1 MKYPIARVA
10 CCEEVFESEAVART
24 TQFEHEY
31 APEQSTR
38 TSFEV
43 VPGGGLD
50 ADARRGVSSQFIQR
64 VKLIAVAAALFLTL
78 GVVRIGIST
87 ATVSTLQANNV
98 IRNEMRATTA
108 TNDSL
113 RVSRSLLASTTRIER
128 IATQNYG
135 MTLETNRPVVDV
147 NNNA

>member
-1 MKYPIARVA
+1 MARYG
-10 CCEEVFESEAVART
+10 SEDVART

-147 NNNA
+147 SNNA

>member
-1 MKYPIARVA
+1 MARYG
-10 CCEEVFESEAVART
+10 SEAVAGAI
-24 TQFEHEY
+24 QFEHEY

-147 NNNA
+147 SNNA

>member
-1 MKYPIARVA
+1 MARYG
-10 CCEEVFESEAVART
+10 SEAAART
-24 TQFEHEY
+24 IQFEHEY

-38 TSFEV
+38 SSFEV

-78 GVVRIGIST
+78 GVVRVGIST
-87 ATVSTLQANNV
+87 ATVSTLQSNNA

-147 NNNA
+147 SNNA

>member
-1 MKYPIARVA
+1 MARYG
-10 CCEEVFESEAVART
+10 SEAVART

-64 VKLIAVAAALFLTL
+64 VKLIAVAAVLFLML

-87 ATVSTLQANNV
+87 ATVSTLQSNNV

-147 NNNA
+147 SNNA

>member
-1 MKYPIARVA
+1 MSRYG
-10 CCEEVFESEAVART
+10 SEAVART

-38 TSFEV
+38 SSFEV

-87 ATVSTLQANNV
+87 ATVSTLQSNNV

-147 NNNA
+147 SNNA

>member
-1 MKYPIARVA
+1 MARYG
-10 CCEEVFESEAVART
+10 SEAVART

-128 IATQNYG
+128 IATQNYD
-135 MTLETNRPVVDV
+135 LSQESYHNS
-147 NNNA
+147 

>member
-1 MKYPIARVA
+1 MARYG
-10 CCEEVFESEAVART
+10 SEAVART

-38 TSFEV
+38 SSFEV

-87 ATVSTLQANNV
+87 ATVSTLQSNNV
-98 IRNEMRATTA
+98 F
-108 TNDSL
+108 
-113 RVSRSLLASTTRIER
+113 SRPSNLLAALRNHKVWGYHGSLIGNSSICTDNLNKWNSKTLTKCHVSTSWSFIL
-128 IATQNYG
+128 I
-135 MTLETNRPVVDV
+135 
-147 NNNA
+147 

>member
-1 MKYPIARVA
+1 MARYG
-10 CCEEVFESEAVART
+10 SEAVART

-64 VKLIAVAAALFLTL
+64 VKLVAVAAALFLTL

-147 NNNA
+147 SNNA

>member
-1 MKYPIARVA
+1 MARYG
-10 CCEEVFESEAVART
+10 SEAVARAI
-24 TQFEHEY
+24 QFEHEY

-87 ATVSTLQANNV
+87 ATVSTLQANND

-147 NNNA
+147 SDNA

>member
-1 MKYPIARVA
+1 MARYG
-10 CCEEVFESEAVART
+10 SEAVART

-98 IRNEMRATTA
+98 IRNEMRTTTA

-147 NNNA
+147 SNNA

>member
-1 MKYPIARVA
+1 MARYG
-10 CCEEVFESEAVART
+10 SEAVART

-87 ATVSTLQANNV
+87 ATVSTLQSNNV

>member
-1 MKYPIARVA
+1 MARYG
-10 CCEEVFESEAVART
+10 SEAVART

-87 ATVSTLQANNV
+87 ATVSTLQASNV

>member
-1 MKYPIARVA
+1 MARYG
-10 CCEEVFESEAVART
+10 SEAVART

-31 APEQSTR
+31 TPEQSTR

-147 NNNA
+147 SDNA

>member
-1 MKYPIARVA
+1 MARYG
-10 CCEEVFESEAVART
+10 SEAVARAI
-24 TQFEHEY
+24 QFEHEY

-135 MTLETNRPVVDV
+135 MTLDTNRPVVDV
-147 NNNA
+147 SNNA

>member
-1 MKYPIARVA
+1 MARYG
-10 CCEEVFESEAVART
+10 SEAVART

-38 TSFEV
+38 SSFEV

-87 ATVSTLQANNV
+87 ATVSTLQANND
-98 IRNEMRATTA
+98 IRNEMRATTV

-113 RVSRSLLASTTRIER
+113 RISRSLLASTTRIER

-147 NNNA
+147 SDNA

>member
-1 MKYPIARVA
+1 MAR
-10 CCEEVFESEAVART
+10 FGSEAVART

-31 APEQSTR
+31 TPEQSTR
-38 TSFEV
+38 SSFEV

-147 NNNA
+147 SDNA

>member
-1 MKYPIARVA
+1 MARYG
-10 CCEEVFESEAVART
+10 SEAVART

-64 VKLIAVAAALFLTL
+64 VKIVAVAAALFLTL

-87 ATVSTLQANNV
+87 ATVSTLQSNNV

-113 RVSRSLLASTTRIER
+113 RISRSLLASTTRIER

-147 NNNA
+147 SDNA

>member
-1 MKYPIARVA
+1 MARYG
-10 CCEEVFESEAVART
+10 SEAVART

-64 VKLIAVAAALFLTL
+64 VKLIVVAAALFLTL

-87 ATVSTLQANNV
+87 ATVSTLQSNNV

-147 NNNA
+147 SDNA

>member
-1 MKYPIARVA
+1 MARYG
-10 CCEEVFESEAVART
+10 SEAVART

-113 RVSRSLLASTTRIER
+113 RVPRSLLASTTRIER

-147 NNNA
+147 SNNA

>member
-1 MKYPIARVA
+1 MARYG
-10 CCEEVFESEAVART
+10 SEAVART

-135 MTLETNRPVVDV
+135 MTLETNRPVIDV
-147 NNNA
+147 SNNA

>member
-1 MKYPIARVA
+1 MARYG
-10 CCEEVFESEAVART
+10 SEAVART

-135 MTLETNRPVVDV
+135 MTLETNRPIVDV
-147 NNNA
+147 SNNA

>member
-1 MKYPIARVA
+1 MARYG
-10 CCEEVFESEAVART
+10 SEAVART

-31 APEQSTR
+31 APEKSTR

-147 NNNA
+147 SNNA

>member
-1 MKYPIARVA
+1 MARYG
-10 CCEEVFESEAVART
+10 SEAVART

-64 VKLIAVAAALFLTL
+64 VKLIAVAAALFLTR

>member
-1 MKYPIARVA
+1 MARYG
-10 CCEEVFESEAVART
+10 SEAVARAI
-24 TQFEHEY
+24 QFEHEY

-87 ATVSTLQANNV
+87 ATVSTLQANNL

-147 NNNA
+147 SNNA

>member
-1 MKYPIARVA
+1 MARYG
-10 CCEEVFESEAVART
+10 SEAVART
-24 TQFEHEY
+24 IQFEHEY

-38 TSFEV
+38 SSFEV

-50 ADARRGVSSQFIQR
+50 ADARRGVSSQFIQH

-78 GVVRIGIST
+78 GVVRVGIST
-87 ATVSTLQANNV
+87 ATVSTLQFNNA

-135 MTLETNRPVVDV
+135 MTLESNRPVVDV
-147 NNNA
+147 SNNA

>member
-1 MKYPIARVA
+1 MARYG
-10 CCEEVFESEAVART
+10 SEAVART

-128 IATQNYG
+128 IATQNYS

-147 NNNA
+147 SNNA

>member
-1 MKYPIARVA
+1 MAR
-10 CCEEVFESEAVART
+10 FGSEAVART

-38 TSFEV
+38 SSFEV

-64 VKLIAVAAALFLTL
+64 VKLVAVAAALFLTL

-147 NNNA
+147 SDNA

>member
-1 MKYPIARVA
+1 MARYG
-10 CCEEVFESEAVART
+10 SEAVARAI
-24 TQFEHEY
+24 QFEHEY

-64 VKLIAVAAALFLTL
+64 VKLIAVAAVLFLML

-87 ATVSTLQANNV
+87 ATVSTLQSNNV
-98 IRNEMRATTA
+98 IRNEMRATTV

-113 RVSRSLLASTTRIER
+113 RISRSLLASTTRIER

>member
-1 MKYPIARVA
+1 MARYG
-10 CCEEVFESEAVART
+10 SEAVART

-38 TSFEV
+38 SSFEV

-64 VKLIAVAAALFLTL
+64 VKLVAVAAALFLTL

-147 NNNA
+147 SNNA

>member
-1 MKYPIARVA
+1 MARYG
-10 CCEEVFESEAVART
+10 SEAVART

-64 VKLIAVAAALFLTL
+64 VKLVAVAAALFLTL

>member
-1 MKYPIARVA
+1 MARYG
-10 CCEEVFESEAVART
+10 SEAVART

-78 GVVRIGIST
+78 GVIRIGIST

-147 NNNA
+147 SNNA

>member
-1 MKYPIARVA
+1 MARYG
-10 CCEEVFESEAVART
+10 SEAVARAI
-24 TQFEHEY
+24 QFEHEY

-135 MTLETNRPVVDV
+135 MTLETNRTVVDV

>member
-1 MKYPIARVA
+1 MARYG
-10 CCEEVFESEAVART
+10 SEAVART

-108 TNDSL
+108 TNESL

-147 NNNA
+147 SNNA

>member
-1 MKYPIARVA
+1 MARYG
-10 CCEEVFESEAVART
+10 SEAVART

-135 MTLETNRPVVDV
+135 MTLETNRSVVDV
-147 NNNA
+147 SDNA

>member
-1 MKYPIARVA
+1 MARYG
-10 CCEEVFESEAVART
+10 SEAVARAI
-24 TQFEHEY
+24 QFEHEY

-135 MTLETNRPVVDV
+135 MTLETNRPVVDIS
-147 NNNA
+147 NNA

>member
-1 MKYPIARVA
+1 MARYG
-10 CCEEVFESEAVART
+10 SEAVARAI
-24 TQFEHEY
+24 QFEHEY

>member
-1 MKYPIARVA
+1 MARYG
-10 CCEEVFESEAVART
+10 SEAVART
-24 TQFEHEY
+24 IQFEHEY

-38 TSFEV
+38 SSFEV

-135 MTLETNRPVVDV
+135 MTLETNRSAVDV
-147 NNNA
+147 SNNA

>member
-1 MKYPIARVA
+1 MARYG
-10 CCEEVFESEAVART
+10 SEAVART
-24 TQFEHEY
+24 NQFEHEY

-147 NNNA
+147 SNNA

>member
-1 MKYPIARVA
+1 MARYG
-10 CCEEVFESEAVART
+10 SEAVART

-38 TSFEV
+38 SSFEV

-64 VKLIAVAAALFLTL
+64 VKLIAVAAALFMTL

-147 NNNA
+147 SDNA